1 MRKLLVI
8 CDEYA
13 YRYNGIYYLRHFGY
27 CLVSRYL
34 EVFEEIVFSI
44 RTKNVFTESE
54 LGPFNIPVVDSRI
67 KICPIPFFQGPL
79 QYLKNFKEVQKILN
93 SSLMGCD
100 AAIFR
105 IPSTVAFAGL
115 EKWRKTNKPFALEIV
130 ANPKEISLR
139 STNISGQIFMRL
151 MHKQQLKA
159 CKEADGISYVT
170 EHSLQ
175 KLYPARKEDHF
186 LSYYSSV
193 ELSDSLFLT
202 PRIYPQNKKFN
213 ICHVANPIK
222 THNKGHSTVIKVVHY
237 LVKKGF
243 DVNAKFAGDG
253 DFIPFFINEANEL
266 GIRDRINFVGL
277 LDQKGLEDFL
287 HSSDL
292 MLFPSKSEGLPR
304 VLIEAMAAALPC
316 LSTPVGGI
324 PELLPDDLLYTDD
337 DISGF
342 ANKIIQIIS
351 KPKLYEDLSIYSFN
365 KAKEFS
371 RTNLQSRRV
380 EFYTK
385 LKERIVR

>member
-13 YRYNGIYYLRHFGY
+13 YKFNEVYYLRLFGY
-27 CLVSRYL
+27 SLVSRYL
-34 EVFEEIVFSI
+34 DVFEEIVFSI

-54 LGPFNIPVVDSRI
+54 LGSFNIPVVDSRI
-67 KICPIPFFQGPL
+67 KISPIPFFQGPL
-79 QYLKNFKEVQKILN
+79 QYLKNFKGVQKILN
-93 SSLMGCD
+93 SSLKGCD

-115 EKWRKTNKPFALEIV
+115 DKWRKTKKPFALEIV
-130 ANPKEISLR
+130 ANPKEISLS
-139 STNISGQIFMRL
+139 STNISVRIFMHL
-151 MHKQQLKA
+151 MHMQQLKA
-159 CKEADGISYVT
+159 CKVADGVSYVT

-175 KLYPARKEDHF
+175 VSYPARKEDHF

-193 ELSDSLFLT
+193 ELSDSLFLS
-202 PRIYPQNKKFN
+202 PRVYPQDKKFI

-222 THNKGHSTVIKVVHY
+222 THSKGHSTVIKVVHD

-243 DVNAKFAGDG
+243 DVEAKFAGDG
-253 DFIPFFINEANEL
+253 ELIPFFVDEANVL
-266 GIRDRINFVGL
+266 GIGDRINFLGL
-277 LDQKGLEDFL
+277 LDQNGLIDFF
-287 HSSDL
+287 HNSDL

-324 PELLPDDLLYTDD
+324 PELLPDDLLYIDD

-342 ANKIIQIIS
+342 SSKIIQIIS
-351 KPKLYEDLSIYSFN
+351 NPKLYEDLSLYSFD

-371 RTNLQSRRV
+371 ITNLQSRRV
-380 EFYTK
+380 EFFTK
-385 LKERIVR
+385 LKDRVVK